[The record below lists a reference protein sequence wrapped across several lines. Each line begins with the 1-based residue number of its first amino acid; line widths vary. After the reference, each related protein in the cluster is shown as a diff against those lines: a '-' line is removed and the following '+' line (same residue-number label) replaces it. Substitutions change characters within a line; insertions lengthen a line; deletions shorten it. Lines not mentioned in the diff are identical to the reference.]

1 MNQVIIYLTIGLF
14 GGIVS
19 GLFGIGG
26 ATIIVPALVL
36 VCGFE
41 QHMAQGTSLA
51 LMLPPIGILAA
62 MEYYKSGYLDVRAA
76 IFICI
81 AFLIGGFF
89 GAKFSTHIPEH
100 ALKKAFAVFLAVVAV
115 KMFFSK

>member
-1 MNQVIIYLTIGLF
+1 MDKIIIYLITGLCA
-14 GGIVS
+14 GVVS

-41 QHMAQGTSLA
+41 QHLAQGTSLA

-62 MEYYKSGYLDVRAA
+62 IQYYKNGYLDVQAA
-76 IFICI
+76 VFICV

-89 GAKFSTHIPEH
+89 GARFATAISTPV
-100 ALKKAFAVFLAVVAV
+100 LKKAFAVFLAMVAV
-115 KMFFSK
+115 KMFFGK

>member
-1 MNQVIIYLTIGLF
+1 MDKIFIYVIIGVC

-41 QHMAQGTSLA
+41 QHLAQGTSLA

-62 MEYYKSGYLDVRAA
+62 MQYYKNGYLDVRAA
-76 IFICI
+76 VFISI

-89 GAKFSTHIPEH
+89 GAKFAVNIPTVI
-100 ALKKAFAVFLAVVAV
+100 LKKAFAIFLVVVAV

>member
-1 MNQVIIYLTIGLF
+1 MDKIYIYLITGLCA
-14 GGIVS
+14 GLVS
-19 GLFGIGG
+19 GIFGIGG

-41 QHMAQGTSLA
+41 QHLAQGTSLA

-62 MEYYKSGYLDVRAA
+62 MQYYKNGYLDVQAA
-76 IFICI
+76 VFICI

-89 GAKFSTHIPEH
+89 GARFAIAIPTTI
-100 ALKKAFAVFLAVVAV
+100 LKKAFAVFLAIVAA
-115 KMFFSK
+115 KMFFTK

>member
-1 MNQVIIYLTIGLF
+1 MNQVIIYLATGLIA
-14 GGIVS
+14 GIVS

-62 MEYYKSGYLDVRAA
+62 MEYYKSGYLDIKAA
-76 IFICI
+76 VFICI

-89 GAKFSTHIPEH
+89 GAKFSTNISTQV
-100 ALKKAFAVFLAVVAV
+100 LKKAFAVFLGIVAV